1 MNKHWELHECD
12 HLPENGIQI
21 LYSMD
26 HADRKAKTWRLI
38 IRREA
43 TEDDLMRNHIL
54 EEEGQTI
61 WETHLEII
69 HCPFCGKALL
79 DEQSNQFEDYGQFVH
94 YDYSEWHSKRQ

>member
-26 HADRKAKTWRLI
+26 YADRKAKTWRLF

-43 TEDDLMRNHIL
+43 TLDDLMKNHIL

-61 WETHLEII
+61 WETSLEII
-69 HCPFCGKALL
+69 HCPFCGKALF
-79 DEQSNQFEDYGQFVH
+79 DKQSNQFKDYGQFVH
-94 YDYSEWHSKRQ
+94 YDCSKWHSERQ